1 MSEENITRQFRLKNI
16 DETQNYLIEK
26 INQSELMSKKHKKV
40 VNCIEHLLILI
51 STVTVYISIYT
62 FASLV
67 DIPVGIKSSAIG
79 LKASVITA
87 EVRKRKKSMVKHYRL
102 QNLN

>member
-26 INQSELMSKKHKKV
+26 INQSELMSKNHKKV
-40 VNCIEHLLILI
+40 VNCFEHLLILI

-67 DIPVGIKSSAIG
+67 DIPVGITSSTIG

-87 EVRKRKKSMVKHYRL
+87 EVRKRKKSMVKNNRL